1 MSNLT
6 TVNFYIL
13 YIVLKIFRS
22 KNLAY
27 TKMSTEALVLKW
39 GIVACGKIS
48 QDFCTALLSLKSDKQ
63 KLQACGELDKTAA
76 EKYEIEKFA
85 DKFQIPTYYDSY
97 DAVFADKEVNIV
109 YIGSLNTSHK
119 ELSIKAL
126 NAGKHV
132 LCEKPM
138 TMNSKEQE
146 EVLAASKSNNKFFM
160 EALWTRHFPVIA
172 RLKEELKNKTIGELR
187 FFTSTFTNPIN
198 TTERIRLKELGGG
211 AIYE

>member
-1 MSNLT
+1 MISNLT
-6 TVNFYIL
+6 TVDFYIL
-13 YIVLKIFRS
+13 YIILEIFRS

-63 KLQACGELDKTAA
+63 KLQACAA
-76 EKYEIEKFA
+76 RNIDAAKSFA

-198 TTERIRLKELGGG
+198 TTERIKLKELGGG